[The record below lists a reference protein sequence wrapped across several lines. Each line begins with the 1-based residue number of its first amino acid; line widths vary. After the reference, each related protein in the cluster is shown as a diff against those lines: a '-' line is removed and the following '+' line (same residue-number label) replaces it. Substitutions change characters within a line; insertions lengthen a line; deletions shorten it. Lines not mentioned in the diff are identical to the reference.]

1 MVGRFSSTCRG
12 PNTARA
18 WYERN
23 INIWNP
29 AEIATYGP
37 DSMITARAGIQLE
50 GVPYG
55 ERGPDC
61 WGVEISCEL
70 GVLKAIPGWYL
81 ECWACY
87 LIFVYPSPTPQEK
100 AELKKRRSKQG

>member
-1 MVGRFSSTCRG
+1 MEALEAAQVVKTNHGGTFLVDLSWPKYRSGVLRAKHQHLEPGRDSD
-12 PNTARA
+12 
-18 WYERN
+18 
-23 INIWNP
+23 
-29 AEIATYGP
+29 YGP
-37 DSMITARAGIQLE
+37 DSMITARPGIQLE

-81 ECWACY
+81 EC
-87 LIFVYPSPTPQEK
+87 
-100 AELKKRRSKQG
+100 